1 MSEGKKVA
9 VMACAGM
16 EKAFGS
22 VALLS
27 VFKAAEELR
36 PDETVLVALP
46 PLLTGVITYVDLVK
60 ELPVIVVDG
69 CAERC
74 ATKSVAKNGGKI
86 GGRILVIDS
95 VKKYGLSP
103 DSASHIGPKGEKLA
117 ERIAKDVASL
127 VDKALGRK
135 TENG

>member
-1 MSEGKKVA
+1 MSAEKKVA

-22 VALLS
+22 VAILS
-27 VFKAAEELR
+27 VFKAVEELR
-36 PDETVLVALP
+36 PNDTTLIALP
-46 PLLTGVITYVDLVK
+46 PLLAGVVAYTDLVK
-60 ELPVIVVDG
+60 KLPVIIVDG

-74 ATKSVAKNGGKI
+74 ATKSVVKVGGKI

-95 VKKYGLSP
+95 AKKYGLTP
-103 DSASHIGPKGEKLA
+103 DSASHVGLSGEKLA
-117 ERIAKDVASL
+117 ERIAKDVAFL

-135 TENG
+135 TEN